1 MASAGG
7 RKGKR
12 DAAAAAALAF
22 KKRLKGPE
30 EILAKVRKLSAR
42 VKAEPELMRTIS
54 DLGLAD
60 ECREVVDKDSNAV
73 LDEIEAV
80 VFEIAVS
87 VLEGE
92 GYAFQMPSRSKAN
105 QMYVP
110 ELDRIVLKSATQKRP
125 FASVQTVKKTTIT
138 TRCTPCSTTPRPPKA
153 DRQSRAGACARGAV
167 TSRALASEGCPWL
180 TGGDIVRVSSGSCS
194 WCTSST

>member
-1 MASAGG
+1 MASAGAGG

-22 KKRLKGPE
+22 KKRLKSPE

-42 VKAEPELMRTIS
+42 VKAEPELMRTIGE
-54 DLGLAD
+54 LGLAG
-60 ECREVVDKDSNAV
+60 ECREVVDKDSAAV

-80 VFEIAVS
+80 VFECAVS
-87 VLEGE
+87 ILQGE

-105 QMYVP
+105 QLYVP
-110 ELDRIVLKSATQKRP
+110 ELDRIVLRSAVQKRP

-138 TRCTPCSTTPRPPKA
+138 TRCQPASARP
-153 DRQSRAGACARGAV
+153 V
-167 TSRALASEGCPWL
+167 TQ
-180 TGGDIVRVSSGSCS
+180 
-194 WCTSST
+194 

>member
-1 MASAGG
+1 MASAGGSVPAGG

-42 VKAEPELMRTIS
+42 VKAEPELMKTIT
-54 DLGLAD
+54 DLGLAN
-60 ECREVVDKDSNAV
+60 ECREVVDKDSDAV

-80 VFEIAVS
+80 VFEIAMS
-87 VLEGE
+87 ILEGE
-92 GYAFQMPSRSKAN
+92 GYAFEMPSRSKAN

-110 ELDRIVLKSATQKRP
+110 ELDRIVLKSSTQKRP

-138 TRCTPCSTTPRPPKA
+138 TRCLLSSSFLFLTPLWSFTSTTSLLKA
-153 DRQSRAGACARGAV
+153 CQVLRLLLTQNYYKS
-167 TSRALASEGCPWL
+167 ASDL
-180 TGGDIVRVSSGSCS
+180 QI
-194 WCTSST
+194 